1 LMRTTSVRIGI
12 VALRVYD
19 AVLDT
24 LNRSKIV
31 SRLDRAQNSF
41 PLVLTFIVA
50 MVAPRELH
58 LQRDLITRYSG

>member
-1 LMRTTSVRIGI
+1 MRTTSVRIGI